1 MRKEVKTGL
10 FAVIV
15 LAAALFTV
23 EYLKGR
29 DLFSDTRT
37 YYIRYPYVDGLQV
50 STAVTV
56 GGFAAGRVSDI
67 SYNRETM
74 DYTVEVSIS
83 REFGIPED
91 SRMEVYSA
99 DIMGTRKIR
108 VAAGTSGTMASDGD
122 TLMGETVPDMISS
135 LVGSITPLARNLD
148 SLICNLNR
156 TVTSVNLLLDEE
168 NRNRIDR
175 IIYSLETM
183 AGDLEATAS
192 TVKDKSPEIS
202 MIISRLNS
210 ITASLDSAA
219 ASAAGMASDARAVT
233 ASLRDAG
240 LGDTVDS
247 LRVLISRIQDPTGSI
262 GRMITSDS
270 LHNSLTRLTND
281 LDSLV
286 SGIREDPKKYIKIS
300 VF

>member
-122 TLMGETVPDMISS
+122 TLMGETVPDMQSQPYRNISQ
-135 LVGSITPLARNLD
+135 
-148 SLICNLNR
+148 
-156 TVTSVNLLLDEE
+156 
-168 NRNRIDR
+168 
-175 IIYSLETM
+175 
-183 AGDLEATAS
+183 
-192 TVKDKSPEIS
+192 
-202 MIISRLNS
+202 
-210 ITASLDSAA
+210 
-219 ASAAGMASDARAVT
+219 SAAGRREPQPDRPYHLQS
-233 ASLRDAG
+233 
-240 LGDTVDS
+240 GDN
-247 LRVLISRIQDPTGSI
+247 
-262 GRMITSDS
+262 GR
-270 LHNSLTRLTND
+270 
-281 LDSLV
+281 
-286 SGIREDPKKYIKIS
+286 
-300 VF
+300 

>member
-135 LVGSITPLARNLD
+135 LAGSITPLARNLD

-175 IIYSLETM
+175 IIYNLETM

>member
-135 LVGSITPLARNLD
+135 LAGSITPLARNLD
-148 SLICNLNR
+148 SLICNLDR

-202 MIISRLNS
+202 LIISRLNS

-219 ASAAGMASDARAVT
+219 ASASGIASDARTVT

-286 SGIREDPKKYIKIS
+286 TGIREDPKKYIKIS